1 MRANLFSW
9 FAGDDDDIRI
19 FDGASDRQPLK
30 IRGKILKAFFPQI
43 VGFSALLGFSASCE
57 ESRPTPEDYYF
68 GRTVTAIDDSS
79 YNHILH
85 DSVHF
90 LDVVAKGGEYLKNL
104 DYCDSLSSEQKSTLK
119 NYFSEKLKKIKRSD
133 DGSLD
138 LTHPQTLKT
147 FLAFEKLNYYK
158 GDFDNVMFR
167 ENGWFDEKNDILGC
181 YYQDML
187 QLCET
192 AKKHPQIVEFA
203 KTLYNSEKRF
213 MISKEML
220 PRANEIS
227 MQGLPEWLEKYGQT
241 MENTVYFGAVNFLGS
256 EHSNMVIYYDKP
268 GDDLGADLFIDKE
281 GNCGDD
287 TYAPVGSTIKH
298 ECLHLMQKTLG
309 QKRPEEFKHLEE
321 LGPTL
326 HSLATED
333 AIYKQIKGIPLEQEV
348 DYGFLN
354 FGKHKISLGKIAN
367 DTRELMQKAKNPDRM
382 DLLMAGPDG
391 ISLINRW
398 MGKSNVQPIRRQQKT
413 YQ

>member
-1 MRANLFSW
+1 MENPGHA
-9 FAGDDDDIRI
+9 
-19 FDGASDRQPLK
+19 
-30 IRGKILKAFFPQI
+30 
-43 VGFSALLGFSASCE
+43 
-57 ESRPTPEDYYF
+57 EDYYF

-213 MISKEML
+213 MNKQRNSAPGKRNKYARSVRMAWKNMAKPWKIPFIS
-220 PRANEIS
+220 
-227 MQGLPEWLEKYGQT
+227 
-241 MENTVYFGAVNFLGS
+241 
-256 EHSNMVIYYDKP
+256 
-268 GDDLGADLFIDKE
+268 
-281 GNCGDD
+281 
-287 TYAPVGSTIKH
+287 
-298 ECLHLMQKTLG
+298 
-309 QKRPEEFKHLEE
+309 
-321 LGPTL
+321 
-326 HSLATED
+326 
-333 AIYKQIKGIPLEQEV
+333 EQ
-348 DYGFLN
+348 
-354 FGKHKISLGKIAN
+354 
-367 DTRELMQKAKNPDRM
+367 
-382 DLLMAGPDG
+382 
-391 ISLINRW
+391 
-398 MGKSNVQPIRRQQKT
+398 
-413 YQ
+413 